1 MWKDA
6 LFSVC
11 PSPSPCQG
19 ILAGLK
25 DSRGLNGILVEIQS
39 YSTSSQEYQVC
50 TLFGDQLVVKQQN
63 VFRGDNHYK
72 SQLIKGLDYDDSDD
86 LNSETSD
93 FEPLPDP
100 NHCDPLFPCSEHG
113 NTLVSSDS
121 HPGSLD
127 DLMPAQSASQSS
139 PGSIN

>member
-25 DSRGLNGILVEIQS
+25 DSRGLNGTLVEIQS

-63 VFRGDNHYK
+63 CFRGDNHYK
-72 SQLIKGLDYDDSDD
+72 SQLIKGLDYY
-86 LNSETSD
+86 
-93 FEPLPDP
+93 
-100 NHCDPLFPCSEHG
+100 H
-113 NTLVSSDS
+113 VS
-121 HPGSLD
+121 G
-127 DLMPAQSASQSS
+127 A
-139 PGSIN
+139 